1 MYWATLSRPI
11 PLAELGWANAI
22 YLGNGIS
29 GSDPM
34 MIWGTTVDIDPVD
47 DFVKEYSRRIGL
59 IVSPAHLLVWAVA
72 VSLSQHPKVNCRVI
86 GRRVYRYDGVNV
98 VVPMLRGRSGEAETV
113 FLHRADKMSLS
124 EIARRFWREARDMAS
139 QAASDER
146 ECRDA
151 GGAARHGLGFA
162 RRFRLW
168 WLCRMSWLGFAVANR
183 FRFPTIWPWQQE
195 LDGANAFVNYLGFAG
210 APPLI
215 CFKPSCLP
223 MNSYSVNV
231 TLGPAEPRP
240 VVVDGA
246 IVIRRQAPLFV
257 RADHRMVNAHDAAAF
272 ISTLRAHLADPS
284 ALVARDEPSR
294 DGTADHA
301 GPACDRSPRPIELT
315 RA

>member
-11 PLAELGWANAI
+11 PLTELGWANAI
-22 YLGNGIS
+22 YLGNGSS

-34 MIWGTTVDIDPVD
+34 MVWGTTVDMDPVD
-47 DFVKEYSRRIGL
+47 DFVKGHSGRTGL
-59 IVSPAHLLVWAVA
+59 ILSPAHLLVKAVA
-72 VSLSQHPKVNCRVI
+72 ASLFEHPKVNCRVI

-113 FLHRADKMSLS
+113 FLHRADKMSLA
-124 EIARRFWREARDMAS
+124 EIAQRFWCEARDMAS
-139 QAASDER
+139 QAARDER
-146 ECRDA
+146 ERRNAGRD
-151 GGAARHGLGFA
+151 HPTGLGLA
-162 RRFRLW
+162 RRLKLW
-168 WLCRMSWLGFAVANR
+168 WLRRMSWLGFAVANR
-183 FRFPTIWPWQQE
+183 LRFPTIWPWQQE
-195 LDGANAFVNYLGFAG
+195 LNGANALVNYLGFAG

-240 VVVDGA
+240 VVLDGA

-257 RADHRMVNAHDAAAF
+257 RADHRMVNAHEAAAF
-272 ISTLRAHLADPS
+272 INTLRAHLADPRS
-284 ALVARDEPSR
+284 LI
-294 DGTADHA
+294 TADEQSIDGA
-301 GPACDRSPRPIELT
+301 IDPASRSLDRTPQPVELT